1 MPDYNEKDA
10 AASPKGW
17 DATCG
22 LPISWLVTYRVDT
35 QACTPARKVGFV
47 EALGTAL
54 AYSAYFEMAV
64 TAVVVMVL
72 LQTGLTRM
80 RKSVPLMVLV
90 GEDDSALE
98 TDPELKEVLD
108 KMKET
113 IQSQRSDINDLR
125 QRVR

>member
-1 MPDYNEKDA
+1 
-10 AASPKGW
+10 
-17 DATCG
+17 
-22 LPISWLVTYRVDT
+22 
-35 QACTPARKVGFV
+35 
-47 EALGTAL
+47 
-54 AYSAYFEMAV
+54 MAV

-113 IQSQRSDINDLR
+113 IQSLRSDINDLR